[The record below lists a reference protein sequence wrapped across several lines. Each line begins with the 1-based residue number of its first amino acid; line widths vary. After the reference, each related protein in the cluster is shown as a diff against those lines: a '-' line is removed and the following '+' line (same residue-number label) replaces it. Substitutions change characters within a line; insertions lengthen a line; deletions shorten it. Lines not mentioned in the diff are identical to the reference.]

1 MFLPFQLAGTVVPN
15 SGLLTNGIQ
24 ADGRDNNGSYYDYNN
39 LFWGPRIGVAWDVRG
54 NHKEAIRASA
64 GLFYD
69 FPRGGNSAFIGVPP
83 VSYNQVVNNLTM
95 DQLASFSTGGSLTFS
110 QNPVAAPSATLDGDR
125 HTLPTSYQVNVAY
138 QRDIGFSTTAEIAYV
153 GNFTRN
159 DRRTYNLDVL
169 PLNVFADP
177 NNQFNQTALS
187 QNYLF
192 TKFRG
197 MGNITDFTNDL
208 ETLRYHSMQLS
219 VQRRLSHGL
228 QMGLAYTLSKG
239 MGMQGW
245 DPYTADPNLT
255 INMGGT
261 MVQGGKE
268 ALRERYWGP
277 TAVDR
282 RHNLTVNYSYL
293 IPTLFEDNRL
303 MKALLSNW
311 QVSGVTKLLSGT
323 AVNPNCQNTTTRGIQ
338 YSMPSYTNLITAANN
353 SITARCNLTGEP
365 INAGKRV
372 DVDPSNPDPLTARY
386 FNLAA
391 FAMPT
396 PLSATVG
403 DFGNAPLGLLR
414 NPTVSEW
421 DVTLER
427 RIPFGR
433 RGVRLLLQTYNLFNQ
448 VEWTTLNA
456 ALTYNGTNNVQ
467 SSTTAGQYGTVINP
481 RQIGLSVRFDF

>member
-1 MFLPFQLAGTVVPN
+1 
-15 SGLLTNGIQ
+15 
-24 ADGRDNNGSYYDYNN
+24 
-39 LFWGPRIGVAWDVRG
+39 
-54 NHKEAIRASA
+54 
-64 GLFYD
+64 
-69 FPRGGNSAFIGVPP
+69 
-83 VSYNQVVNNLTM
+83 
-95 DQLASFSTGGSLTFS
+95 
-110 QNPVAAPSATLDGDR
+110 
-125 HTLPTSYQVNVAY
+125 
-138 QRDIGFSTTAEIAYV
+138 
-153 GNFTRN
+153 
-159 DRRTYNLDVL
+159 
-169 PLNVFADP
+169 
-177 NNQFNQTALS
+177 
-187 QNYLF
+187 
-192 TKFRG
+192 

-208 ETLRYHSMQLS
+208 ETLRYHSMQVS
-219 VQRRLSHGL
+219 AQRRLSHGL

-268 ALRERYWGP
+268 ALRQRYWGP

-282 RHNLTVNYSYL
+282 RHNLTVNYSYA
-293 IPTLFEDNRL
+293 IPTAFEDNSVLRA
-303 MKALLSNW
+303 MFENW

-323 AVNPNCQNTTTRGIQ
+323 AVNPNCQNTTTRGIA
-338 YSMPSYTNLITAANN
+338 YSLPSYTNGITAANGA
-353 SITARCNLTGEP
+353 ITARCNLTGQP

-372 DVDPSNPDPLTARY
+372 DVDPANPDPLTAQY

-427 RIPFGR
+427 RFPIANR
-433 RGVRLLLQTYNLFNQ
+433 RGLRLMVQAYNLFNQ
-448 VEWTTLNA
+448 VEWTTLNST
-456 ALTYNGTNNVQ
+456 LTFNGTNNVQ
-467 SSTTAGQYGTVINP
+467 SSTTAGQYGNVINP
-481 RQIGLSVRFDF
+481 RQIGLSMRFDF

>member
-1 MFLPFQLAGTVVPN
+1 
-15 SGLLTNGIQ
+15 
-24 ADGRDNNGSYYDYNN
+24 
-39 LFWGPRIGVAWDVRG
+39 
-54 NHKEAIRASA
+54 
-64 GLFYD
+64 
-69 FPRGGNSAFIGVPP
+69 
-83 VSYNQVVNNLTM
+83 VNT
-95 DQLASFSTGGSLTFS
+95 
-110 QNPVAAPSATLDGDR
+110 
-125 HTLPTSYQVNVAY
+125 AY
-138 QRDIGFSTTAEIAYV
+138 QRDVGFSTTVEAAYV

-177 NNQFNQTALS
+177 KNQFNQAALS

-192 TKFRG
+192 TKFPG
-197 MGNITDFTNDL
+197 MANISDFTNDL
-208 ETLRYHSMQLS
+208 ETLRYHSLQLS

-245 DPYTADPNLT
+245 DPYTADPKLQ

-261 MVQGGKE
+261 MVQGGKD
-268 ALRERYWGP
+268 ALKKRYWGP
-277 TAVDR
+277 TGVDR
-282 RHNLTVNYSYL
+282 RHNLTINYSYA
-293 IPTLFEDNRL
+293 IPTLMKDNRIVST
-303 MKALLSNW
+303 ALGNW

-323 AVNPNCQNTTTRGIQ
+323 AVNPSCSNNATRGVAF
-338 YSMPSYTNLITAANN
+338 SLPSYTNTIA
-353 SITARCNLTGEP
+353 ARCNLTGQP

-372 DVDPSNPDPLTARY
+372 DVDPANPDPLTAQY

-391 FAMPT
+391 FAMAT

-427 RIPFGR
+427 RFPFGR
-433 RGVRLLLQTYNLFNQ
+433 HGGVRLMLQTYNLFNQ

-456 ALTYNGTNNVQ
+456 SLTFTGTNNVQ

-481 RQIGLSVRFDF
+481 RQIGLTVRFDF